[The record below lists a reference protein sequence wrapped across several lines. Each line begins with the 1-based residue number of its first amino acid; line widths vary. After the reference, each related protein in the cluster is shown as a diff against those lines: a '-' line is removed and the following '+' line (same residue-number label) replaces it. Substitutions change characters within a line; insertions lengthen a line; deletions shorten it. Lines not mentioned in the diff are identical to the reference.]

1 MMKIVAPP
9 PPFSLSQT
17 LEKKKTKFTK
27 FFQKIFFLFFRIWRT
42 GDETQK
48 GSRPF
53 PGGSK
58 DPGNAHH
65 SSFHSD
71 DFLSFFFFKHSASLF
86 FPFSLTQLI
95 PHLFYSYRPSK

>member
-1 MMKIVAPP
+1 MLKMMKSVAPP

-53 PGGSK
+53 PGG
-58 DPGNAHH
+58 
-65 SSFHSD
+65 
-71 DFLSFFFFKHSASLF
+71 
-86 FPFSLTQLI
+86 
-95 PHLFYSYRPSK
+95 